1 MKPPKSSIYV
11 IYNMDILEVSYFK
24 LTPHMGNAR
33 NNKKYK
39 KTTDYIKG
47 SSSHPNLMISFS
59 FNNKLKSIIGKYAAH
74 IH

>member
-24 LTPHMGNAR
+24 LTPHMGNVR

-39 KTTDYIKG
+39 KTTKDRALIQT
-47 SSSHPNLMISFS
+47 S
-59 FNNKLKSIIGKYAAH
+59 
-74 IH
+74 